1 MKLIIFWWVAVILD
15 WYSTIIQSP
24 TAEENPVVRYI
35 WERSGDI
42 GLTIFDL
49 FIGLLVSYIIQR
61 SSKLKGYGI
70 ICVAFSFV
78 IVFKI
83 LMGLTNLNLIPY
95 EVLGWFNY

>member
-1 MKLIIFWWVAVILD
+1 MKIIIFWWVAVILD

-24 TAEENPVVRYI
+24 AVEENPAVRYI
-35 WERSGDI
+35 WEKFGNA
-42 GLTIFDL
+42 GLTLFDL
-49 FIGLLVSYIIQR
+49 FIGLLVSWIIQR

-95 EVLGWFNY
+95 WVLGWFNY

>member
-1 MKLIIFWWVAVILD
+1 MIIFWWIAVIID

-24 TAEENPVVRYI
+24 AVEENPVVRYI
-35 WERSGDI
+35 WEKFGNA

-49 FIGLLVSYIIQR
+49 FIGLLVSYIIHR
-61 SSKLKGYGI
+61 TSKLKGYRI

-83 LMGLTNLNLIPY
+83 LMGLTNLGLIPY
-95 EVLGWFNY
+95 EVLAWFNY

>member
-1 MKLIIFWWVAVILD
+1 MIIFWWLSVILD

-24 TAEENPVVRYI
+24 AVEENPVVKYI
-35 WERSGDI
+35 WEKFGNA

-49 FIGLLVSYIIQR
+49 FIGLLVSYIIHR
-61 SSKLKGYGI
+61 SSKIKGYRI

-83 LMGLTNLNLIPY
+83 LIGLTNLNLIPY
-95 EVLGWFNY
+95 WVLGWFNY